1 MRIKSTM
8 RSTATLFRR
17 LPGLKDISGW
27 KTTPFSSLRFTAE
40 NITRISGEIA
50 RYYENAV
57 NHINETEN
65 MIKGVLNESFDTE
78 G

>member
-1 MRIKSTM
+1 MYDFITIADKIDLDYEMKMMRE
-8 RSTATLFRR
+8 
-17 LPGLKDISGW
+17 
-27 KTTPFSSLRFTAE
+27 FTAE